1 MITALDQLHLQSRRA
16 MIISA
21 ITPTMTLIAFVAHV
35 SPKAV
40 SLWSE
45 PFTPINARMP

>member
-1 MITALDQLHLQSRRA
+1 

-21 ITPTMTLIAFVAHV
+21 ITPTMMMIAFVAHV

-40 SLWSE
+40 SLWSQ